1 VPSRT
6 ERSSAS
12 GRDTGVQP
20 QTLLSVEQET
30 HSTYTVV
37 RLTFTPDIA
46 RWMKRFIVGLAV
58 WVTAAMVPLFTST
71 FGHLHL

>member
-1 VPSRT
+1 
-6 ERSSAS
+6 
-12 GRDTGVQP
+12 
-20 QTLLSVEQET
+20 LSVEQET